1 MKMSK
6 ARAETGKK
14 VIVASLLTKI
24 ALLTLPLPSPPSS
37 QKIAHRPCEG
47 KVKKSFFGNND

>member
-1 MKMSK
+1 MSK

-24 ALLTLPLPSPPSS
+24 ALLPLPSPLPLPHK
-37 QKIAHRPCEG
+37 KIAHRPIVG
-47 KVKKSFFGNND
+47 KS